1 MNEDIK
7 KITIFPGINKFG
19 EKENFKRIDIKKGE
33 VIAIVGHTGAGKSQL
48 LYDIERLA
56 QKDTKSKRK
65 ILVNDKIPNKEL
77 RFNPKRKLIAS
88 LAQSMNFFTDMS
100 VEDFLRLHLESR
112 GKKSKSSL
120 IKEVINEANEVTGE
134 AISPKTNLLNL
145 SGGQSRALM
154 VSDVANIS
162 ISPII
167 LIDEIENAGIK
178 KEQAIKILVE
188 EGKIILMVT
197 HDPSL
202 ALSADKRI
210 IIKDG
215 GVVKILNTS
224 LKEKGIAHY
233 LNWIEGYGLNIRE
246 KIRKG
251 EEIKSVEIHC
261 EPAKSN
267 NRPIT

>member
-1 MNEDIK
+1 MSEKIE
-7 KITIFPGINKFG
+7 KITILPGINKFG
-19 EKENFKRIDIKKGE
+19 KKENFEKINIKKGE
-33 VIAIVGHTGAGKSQL
+33 VVAIVGHTGAGKSQL

-65 ILVNDKIPNKEL
+65 ILVNDKVPDREL

-88 LAQSMNFFTDMS
+88 LAQSMNFLTDMP
-100 VEDFLRLHLESR
+100 VKDFLQLHLESR
-112 GKKSKSSL
+112 GKKANPGL
-120 IKEVINEANEVTGE
+120 LKEVIEEANKITGE
-134 AISPKTNLLNL
+134 AILPEMNLLNL

-188 EGKIILMVT
+188 EGKIILLVT

-202 ALSADKRI
+202 ALNADKRI

-215 GVVKILNTS
+215 GIVKILNTT

-233 LNWIEGYGLNIRE
+233 LNWVENYSLGIRE
-246 KIRKG
+246 KIRQGK
-251 EEIKSVEIHC
+251 EIKNIEIYC
-261 EPAKSN
+261 EPTRFKK
-267 NRPIT
+267 

>member
-1 MNEDIK
+1 MNDQIE
-7 KITIFPGINKFG
+7 KITILPGINKFN
-19 EKENFKRIDIKKGE
+19 EKENFERIDIKKGE

-65 ILVNDKIPNKEL
+65 ILVNDEIPDKDI
-77 RFNPKRKLIAS
+77 RSNPKRKLIAS
-88 LAQSMNFFTDMS
+88 LAQSMNFLTDMS

-112 GKKSKSSL
+112 GKKSKPGL
-120 IKEVINEANEVTGE
+120 IEEVINEANRITGE
-134 AISPKTNLLNL
+134 MITPGMNLLNL

-178 KEQAIKILVE
+178 KEEAIRILVE
-188 EGKIILMVT
+188 EGKIILIVT

-202 ALSADKRI
+202 ALNADKRI
-210 IIKDG
+210 IIKNG
-215 GVVKILNTS
+215 GIVKVLNVT

-233 LNWIEGYGLNIRE
+233 LNWIENYSLNIRD
-246 KIRKG
+246 KIRQG
-251 EEIKSVEIHC
+251 EEIKNVEIYC
-261 EPAKSN
+261 EPIKSKK
-267 NRPIT
+267 

>member
-1 MNEDIK
+1 MDKEIN

-19 EKENFKRIDIKKGE
+19 KKENFEKIHIKKGE
-33 VIAIVGHTGAGKSQL
+33 VVAVVGHTGAGKSQL
-48 LYDIERLA
+48 LYDLERLA
-56 QKDTKSKRK
+56 QKDTKSKRQ
-65 ILVNDKIPNKEL
+65 ILVNNRIPGKEL
-77 RFNPKRKLIAS
+77 RFNPKRKMIAS

-100 VEDFLRLHLESR
+100 VEDFLQLHLESR
-112 GKKSKSSL
+112 GRKSKRGL
-120 IKEVINEANEVTGE
+120 IEEVIKEANEITGE
-134 AISPKTNLLNL
+134 AISSRMNLLNL

-162 ISPII
+162 ISPVI

-188 EGKIILMVT
+188 EGKIVLIVT

-202 ALSADKRI
+202 ALNADKRI

-215 GVVKILNTS
+215 GIVKVLNTS

-233 LNWIEGYGLNIRE
+233 LNWIENYGLDIRE

-251 EEIKSVEIHC
+251 LEINNIEIYC
-261 EPAKSN
+261 EPIKPKKQA
-267 NRPIT
+267 

>member
-1 MNEDIK
+1 MTKKIE
-7 KITIFPGINKFG
+7 KITILPGINKFG
-19 EKENFKRIDIKKGE
+19 KKENFKKIDIKKGE

-65 ILVNDKIPNKEL
+65 ILINDEIPDREL

-88 LAQSMNFFTDMS
+88 LAQSMNFLTDIS
-100 VEDFLRLHLESR
+100 VKNFLQLHLESR
-112 GKKSKSSL
+112 GKKSRQGL
-120 IKEVINEANEVTGE
+120 IEEVIEEANKITGE
-134 AISPKTNLLNL
+134 AILPEMNLLNL

-188 EGKIILMVT
+188 EGKIILIVT

-202 ALSADKRI
+202 ALNTDKRI
-210 IIKDG
+210 VIKDG
-215 GVVKILNTS
+215 GIVKVLNTA

-233 LNWIEGYGLNIRE
+233 LNWIESYSLEIRE

-251 EEIKSVEIHC
+251 QEIKNIEIYC
-261 EPAKSN
+261 EPVKFKK
-267 NRPIT
+267 

>member
-1 MNEDIK
+1 MSKKIE
-7 KITIFPGINKFG
+7 KITILPGINKFG
-19 EKENFKRIDIKKGE
+19 KKENFEKIDIKKGE

-56 QKDTKSKRK
+56 QKDTKSKRE
-65 ILVNDKIPNKEL
+65 ILVNDEIPDKEL

-88 LAQSMNFFTDMS
+88 LAQSMNFLTDIS
-100 VEDFLRLHLESR
+100 VKNFLQLHLESR
-112 GKKSKSSL
+112 GKKAREGL
-120 IKEVINEANEVTGE
+120 LKEVIKEANKITGE
-134 AISPKTNLLNL
+134 AISPEMNLLNL

-188 EGKIILMVT
+188 EGKIILIVT

-202 ALSADKRI
+202 ALNADKRI

-215 GVVKILNTS
+215 GIVKILNTA

-233 LNWIEGYGLNIRE
+233 LNWVESYSLEIRE

-251 EEIKSVEIHC
+251 QEIKNIEIYC
-261 EPAKSN
+261 EPTKLKK
-267 NRPIT
+267 

>member
-1 MNEDIK
+1 MSKKIE
-7 KITIFPGINKFG
+7 KITILPGINKFN
-19 EKENFKRIDIKKGE
+19 EKENFEKIDIKKGE
-33 VIAIVGHTGAGKSQL
+33 VVAIVGHTGAGKSQF

-65 ILVNDKIPNKEL
+65 ILVNNEIPDKEI
-77 RFNPKRKLIAS
+77 RSNPKRKLIAS
-88 LAQSMNFFTDMS
+88 LAQSMNFLTDMP
-100 VEDFLRLHLESR
+100 VKDFLQLHLESR
-112 GKKSKSSL
+112 GKKPRQGL
-120 IKEVINEANEVTGE
+120 LEEVIEEANKITGE
-134 AISPKTNLLNL
+134 AISPEMNLLNL

-178 KEQAIKILVE
+178 KEEAIKILVE

-202 ALSADKRI
+202 ALNADKRI
-210 IIKDG
+210 IVKDG
-215 GVVKILNTS
+215 GIVKILNTT

-233 LNWIEGYGLNIRE
+233 LNWIENYNLGIRE
-246 KIRKG
+246 KIRRG
-251 EEIKSVEIHC
+251 EEIKDIEIYC
-261 EPAKSN
+261 EPVKSKKTWN
-267 NRPIT
+267 L

>member
-1 MNEDIK
+1 MSKKIE
-7 KITIFPGINKFG
+7 KITILPGINKFG
-19 EKENFKRIDIKKGE
+19 KKENFEKIDIKKGE

-65 ILVNDKIPNKEL
+65 ILVNNEIPEKEL

-88 LAQSMNFFTDMS
+88 LAQSMNFLTDIS
-100 VEDFLRLHLESR
+100 VKDFLQLHLESR
-112 GKKSKSSL
+112 GKKAKPGL
-120 IKEVINEANEVTGE
+120 IKEVIEEANKITGE
-134 AISPKTNLLNL
+134 AISPEANLLNL

-154 VSDVANIS
+154 ISDVANIS

-178 KEQAIKILVE
+178 KEQAIKVLVE
-188 EGKIILMVT
+188 EGKIILIVT

-202 ALSADKRI
+202 ALNTNKRI

-215 GVVKILNTS
+215 GIVKILNTT
-224 LKEKGIAHY
+224 LKEKGIAYY
-233 LNWIEGYGLNIRE
+233 LNWIESYSLGIRE

-251 EEIKSVEIHC
+251 QEIKDIKIYC
-261 EPAKSN
+261 EPTKFKEK
-267 NRPIT
+267 I

>member
-1 MNEDIK
+1 MSENIN
-7 KITIFPGINKFG
+7 KITILPGINKFG
-19 EKENFKRIDIKKGE
+19 KKENFEKIDIKKGE
-33 VIAIVGHTGAGKSQL
+33 VVAIVGHTGAGKSQL
-48 LYDIERLA
+48 LYDLERLA

-65 ILVNDKIPNKEL
+65 ILVNDETPDKEL

-100 VEDFLRLHLESR
+100 VGDFLQLHLESR
-112 GKKSKSSL
+112 GKKSRQGL
-120 IKEVINEANEVTGE
+120 IKEVVEEANRITGE
-134 AISPKTNLLNL
+134 AISPKMNLLNL

-178 KEQAIKILVE
+178 KEEAIKILVE
-188 EGKIILMVT
+188 EGKIILIVT

-202 ALSADKRI
+202 ALNADKRI
-210 IIKDG
+210 IIKNG
-215 GVVKILNTS
+215 GIVKILNTS

-233 LNWIEGYGLNIRE
+233 LNWVENYGLGIRE

-251 EEIKSVEIHC
+251 EEIKNVEIYC
-261 EPAKSN
+261 EPIKSKN
-267 NRPIT
+267 KT

>member
-1 MNEDIK
+1 MSKKIE
-7 KITIFPGINKFG
+7 KITILPGINKFG
-19 EKENFKRIDIKKGE
+19 KKENFEKIDIKKGE
-33 VIAIVGHTGAGKSQL
+33 VIAVVGHTGAGKSQL

-65 ILVNDKIPNKEL
+65 ILVNSQIPEREL

-88 LAQSMNFFTDMS
+88 LAQSMNFLTDIS
-100 VEDFLRLHLESR
+100 VKDFLQLHLESR
-112 GKKSKSSL
+112 GKKARPGL
-120 IKEVINEANEVTGE
+120 LKEVIEEANKITGE
-134 AISPKTNLLNL
+134 AILPEMNLLDL

-188 EGKIILMVT
+188 EGKIILIVT

-202 ALSADKRI
+202 ALNSDKRI

-215 GVVKILNTS
+215 GIVKILNTA

-233 LNWIEGYGLNIRE
+233 LNWIENYNLDIRE

-251 EEIKSVEIHC
+251 QEIKNIEIYC
-261 EPAKSN
+261 EPFKFKKG
-267 NRPIT
+267 I

>member
-1 MNEDIK
+1 MTKKIE
-7 KITIFPGINKFG
+7 KITILPGINKFG
-19 EKENFKRIDIKKGE
+19 KKENFEKIDIKKGE

-65 ILVNDKIPNKEL
+65 ILINDEIPDREL

-88 LAQSMNFFTDMS
+88 LAQSMNFLTDIS
-100 VEDFLRLHLESR
+100 VKNFLQLHLESR
-112 GKKSKSSL
+112 GKKSRQGL
-120 IKEVINEANEVTGE
+120 IEEVIEEANKITGE
-134 AISPKTNLLNL
+134 AILPEMNLLNL

-188 EGKIILMVT
+188 EGKIILIVT

-202 ALSADKRI
+202 ALNTDKRI
-210 IIKDG
+210 VIKDG
-215 GVVKILNTS
+215 GIVKVLNTA

-233 LNWIEGYGLNIRE
+233 LNWIESYSLEIRE

-251 EEIKSVEIHC
+251 QEIKNIEIYC
-261 EPAKSN
+261 EPVKFKK
-267 NRPIT
+267 

>member
-1 MNEDIK
+1 MSKEINK
-7 KITIFPGINKFG
+7 VTILPGINKFG
-19 EKENFKRIDIKKGE
+19 EKENFEKIDIKKGE
-33 VIAIVGHTGAGKSQL
+33 VVAIVGHTGAGKSQL
-48 LYDIERLA
+48 LYDLERLA

-65 ILVNDKIPNKEL
+65 ILINDGIPDKEL

-88 LAQSMNFFTDMS
+88 LAQSMNFFTDI
-100 VEDFLRLHLESR
+100 EDFLQLHLESR
-112 GKKSKSSL
+112 GKKSRQGL
-120 IKEVINEANEVTGE
+120 IKEVIEEANKITGE
-134 AISPKTNLLNL
+134 AISPEMNLLNL

-167 LIDEIENAGIK
+167 LIDEIENAGIR
-178 KEQAIKILVE
+178 KEEAIKILVE
-188 EGKIILMVT
+188 EEKIVLIVT

-202 ALSADKRI
+202 ALNADKRI

-215 GVVKILNTS
+215 GIINILNTS

-233 LNWIEGYGLNIRE
+233 LSWIENYGLDIRE

-251 EEIKSVEIHC
+251 EEIKNIEIYC
-261 EPAKSN
+261 EPIKSKN
-267 NRPIT
+267 KI